1 MRYTGLQAR
10 GMGMLDGMR
19 AVVLLAA
26 TVATGLMA
34 GVFGIFAVA
43 IMPGLRTTDDRTFL
57 GSFQAIDRAIVN
69 PLFLL
74 TFMGALVLAVLAA
87 LLQLGSGRGP
97 VLIWTAAAAV
107 LYLVAVV
114 VTVAVHLPLNDALKT
129 AGSPAD
135 MADPA
140 AVRAA
145 FDEARWAAWNIV
157 RVVTSTVAFGCLAW
171 ALVQWGRVQAAG

>member
-1 MRYTGLQAR
+1 
-10 GMGMLDGMR
+10 MLDTVR
-19 AVVLLAA
+19 ATVLMAA
-26 TVATGLMA
+26 TLATGLMA
-34 GVFGIFAVA
+34 GVFGIYALA
-43 IMPGLRTTDDRTFL
+43 IMPGLRTTDDRTFIA
-57 GSFQAIDRAIVN
+57 SFQAIDRAIVN

-74 TFMGALVLAVLAA
+74 TFMGALVLAVVAA
-87 LLQLGSGRGP
+87 LLQLGSGRGQ

-114 VTVAVHLPLNDALKT
+114 ITVAVHLPLNDALKA
-129 AGSPAD
+129 AGDPAE

-145 FDEARWAAWNIV
+145 FDEARWVTWNIV
-157 RVVTSTVAFGCLAW
+157 RVLTSGVAFGCLAW

>member
-1 MRYTGLQAR
+1 
-10 GMGMLDGMR
+10 MLDKIS
-19 AVVLLAA
+19 ATVLVAA

-34 GVFGIFAVA
+34 GVFWIYSLA
-43 IMPGLRTTDDRTFL
+43 IMPGLRSTDDRTFI

-69 PLFLL
+69 PLFLA
-74 TFMGALVLAVLAA
+74 TFMGALVLAVAAA
-87 LLQLGSGRGP
+87 LLQLGQERRA
-97 VLIWTAAAAV
+97 VLLWAAAAAV

-114 VTVAVHLPLNDALKT
+114 VTVAVHLPLNDALKA

-145 FDEARWAAWNIV
+145 FDEARWVAWNIV
-157 RVVTSTVAFGCLAW
+157 RAVTSTVAFAFLSW
-171 ALVQWGRVQAAG
+171 ALVEWGRAQAAG

>member
-1 MRYTGLQAR
+1 MDGL
-10 GMGMLDGMR
+10 R
-19 AVVLLAA
+19 AVALVAA

-34 GVFGIFAVA
+34 GVFGIYALA
-43 IMPGLRTTDDRTFL
+43 IMPGLRTTDDRTFI

-74 TFMGALVLAVLAA
+74 AFMGALVLSVLAA
-87 LLQLGSGRGP
+87 LLQLGPGRGP
-97 VLIWTAAAAV
+97 VLLWTAAGAV

-114 VTVAVHLPLNDALKT
+114 VTVAVHLPLNDALKA
-129 AGSPAD
+129 AGAPAE

-145 FDEARWAAWNIV
+145 FDETRWVTWNYARVA
-157 RVVTSTVAFGCLAW
+157 TSGVAFGCLAW
-171 ALVQWGRVQAAG
+171 ALVQWGRAQATAWR